1 MKNLFKKV
9 LAATLALVMTV
20 CAVPALA
27 NTARAADTVDMRIL
41 HLDCGRKYFTADWVK
56 ALIVEMGAAGYTH
69 LELAI
74 GNDGMRFLLDDMSV
88 TVGENTY
95 SSAAVA
101 SAVKAG
107 NSNYNGDESAWTQ
120 TEMDS
125 IIAAAKANGIEI
137 IPLINTPGHMDA
149 ILDAAE
155 SVTGTTCSYNG
166 SGTTID
172 ITNSTATDFTK
183 AFLQKYITY
192 FAGKGCKYFNMGAD
206 EYANDVYSYGSMGFG
221 NLVSSGKYGSFIT
234 YVNAVNT
241 MVKAAGMTAM
251 AFNDGFYFN
260 GNTSSGTFDTDIT
273 VCFWTSGWGGY
284 QSESASSLAARGH
297 KVINTNGD
305 YYYVL
310 GKNDAYTPGTTTVHD
325 GSYDA
330 AANFSNS
337 TFMGSTIEN
346 SAGSMFC
353 IWCDYSSA
361 ETETEIAANTRLL
374 LRAMAARMQG
384 NDIGTIST
392 DVVAGGFNA
401 DGTINASSG
410 GNRDTVT
417 VTGDTANFKAGNTL
431 TLSLPN
437 GAPAVWTSSDD
448 TVVSLASAAR
458 SIEATSVTATA
469 LKAGTV
475 TITAK
480 NSDGTYT
487 TPLTVLADEG
497 GATVDLPQV
506 PAAPTEGS
514 VTTNQGS
521 TQYVLDE
528 DGVDVGE
535 KYLIVDDDNNIALY
549 LNGTSAGKQQVTIN
563 GNIAT
568 ISNNET
574 TALWTINKSSL
585 STANAYYVSNSG
597 RYIRIRNQ
605 NRLSFETTSYSVYI
619 TNMTGGLY
627 TISNSSTNGSS
638 AAYLYYS
645 GSSFGTTTTKSYVR
659 LYKLTTTETT
669 YTVDTSELSRILES
683 AALFEAVKSSYT
695 NWDTLNMDTLIS
707 NARSALAG
715 TSASYTNSGTAT
727 AQQNTVNTAASEL
740 YEAMVQLSAAATF
753 TATVYAKVQG
763 TETVL
768 RYTNYSVHE
777 GENTLSASIIFG
789 NITGYAPVEDTQTVT
804 VTGDTTV
811 TFYYTP
817 KTKYTVTYTWT
828 DAPDGLSV
836 PAEAIVYDGDVY
848 TVNTV
853 YYNGYSYDN
862 GNGTSYIFGG
872 WKLDGADAPAT
883 VTVTGNIT
891 LTGAWTYVDFDISTL
906 GSKTLE
912 FWITNGRPLD
922 ANGNNSITVNS
933 TDSGIYSEN
942 GVAIT
947 DIAPVNTT
955 KETRTLQYWRCR
967 LLNKTTSN
975 TSTNRT
981 EEQTETA
988 GDDDTYNGREFTR
1001 IRCWNQEWQV
1011 LTVTDGWVTLTNDY
1025 QLVAYYLEILPVADE
1040 LTVTAADWGKKGDGS
1055 TSGDYLAPSA
1065 SCTVSVQVV
1074 YEDGTTN
1081 PSDTTAANLASNTI
1095 AYGYWSSGRGLGTL
1109 HFNGGADFNIYKIT
1123 AETGAHTYNSSSS
1136 TWGSYTVD
1144 SFTWDNNEKTVWE
1157 ETETNS
1163 VTIHN
1168 DAHDFDSTS
1177 PYDNLMWDENHESI
1191 LIRVYVRSR
1200 TVESD
1205 LTVRYFD
1212 RNSGDTEFY
1221 NYTIPVK
1228 DGTLF
1233 NENIGLADPWKG
1245 PLANGSVEGY
1255 YEGVTNTVSADL
1267 STMPAIGAEY
1277 RYSSYTCVEV
1287 IRSDDGRTVNL
1298 YYTFNNAHYFV
1309 VDFDRP
1315 VSLNKGDLG
1324 VSGDWTSAAVSDGS
1338 FGTATVGI
1346 GQPIVYT
1353 LNKVMT
1359 SADRV
1364 TLTLGNGT
1372 DTVVHYI
1379 YYIPAT
1385 SVYYEES
1392 MMSAT
1397 GFSAAGTSSVANQ
1410 TLEAGGAKIN
1420 NYGYDPNYSTA
1431 AAGASNGTYLTSSAA
1446 DSVASFGFTGTG
1458 VDIYANTTT
1467 GSGALMVA
1475 LKSDGAV
1482 KKLYFVDTHMQNG
1495 DGYYLTSKQDVI
1507 AYNVPVV
1514 SIRGLAHGEYTV
1526 EITHIES
1533 TSAGAVNAVQLD
1545 GFRVFDTID
1554 GDTSV
1559 NTYAQDGEL
1568 SPSYTELRDEIL
1580 KAVVPDSVMGTS
1592 QYAKSI
1598 AQNVL
1603 SQVYSPSETGK
1614 ITVPTA
1620 VYIAGNGTTGVLD
1633 SEDKIQ
1639 DLLDNGPKNEV
1650 YVYAGDSVTF
1660 TAAEAFQIGMKSL
1673 EAATRVTVKVD
1684 GVTEMNGV
1692 ALASVDMYYSVS
1704 AGTVTITNS
1713 GSGVLAITKLKFTSG
1728 TANALKAVNVN
1739 TLTTALTDLGYEN
1752 DGSAVEYTSG
1762 DISGDGRVNGTDTYL
1777 LKNVLSGNSNATALE
1792 TAAADVNGDGNVN
1805 GIDTNLIKRIIVGS
1819 YNG

>member
-41 HLDCGRKYFTADWVK
+41 HLDCGRKYFTAAWVK

-88 TVGENTY
+88 TVRENTY

-120 TEMDS
+120 AEMDS
-125 IIAAAKANGIEI
+125 IIAAAKENGIEI

-149 ILDAAE
+149 ILDAAG

-206 EYANDVYSYGSMGFG
+206 EYANDVYSSGSMGFG
-221 NLVSSGKYGSFIT
+221 NLVSSGEYGSFIT

-260 GNTSSGTFDTDIT
+260 GNTGSGTFDTDIT

-353 IWCDYSSA
+353 IWCDYPSA
-361 ETETEIAANTRLL
+361 ETETEIAENTRLL

-384 NDIGTIST
+384 NDINTIST

-410 GNRDTVT
+410 GNRDTIT
-417 VTGDTANFKAGNTL
+417 VTGDTANFKAGSTL

-437 GAPAVWTSSDD
+437 GASAAWTSSDD

-469 LKAGTV
+469 LKTGTA
-475 TITAK
+475 TITAT

-487 TPLTVLADEG
+487 TALTVLADEG
-497 GATVDLPQV
+497 GTTVDLPEV
-506 PAAPTEGS
+506 PAAPAAGS

-528 DGVDVGE
+528 DGVDSGE
-535 KYLIVDDDNNIALY
+535 KYLIVALSKAVAMY
-549 LNGTSAGKQQVTIN
+549 ATSTSAVGEQNIDISSDGKT
-563 GNIAT
+563 AT
-568 ISNNET
+568 IDANVDA
-574 TALWTINKSSL
+574 ALWTITISQYVDTFCTVRNYSNSAYLRLNTSYMLNTRSGTLNFAAGSTAGQYYFYANRRYLTYNDGFGL
-585 STANAYYVSNSG
+585 STNN
-597 RYIRIRNQ
+597 N
-605 NRLSFETTSYSVYI
+605 
-619 TNMTGGLY
+619 
-627 TISNSSTNGSS
+627 
-638 AAYLYYS
+638 
-645 GSSFGTTTTKSYVR
+645 YVR
-659 LYKLTTTETT
+659 LYKQTVKPTTYSVDASELQRIITAAENFQTYKDYYSNWNAQNVDSLLAAAKAITWDATYDTQIDANAKQSDINSAATALYNALKALETIKT
-669 YTVDTSELSRILES
+669 YTV
-683 AALFEAVKSSYT
+683 
-695 NWDTLNMDTLIS
+695 
-707 NARSALAG
+707 
-715 TSASYTNSGTAT
+715 
-727 AQQNTVNTAASEL
+727 
-740 YEAMVQLSAAATF
+740 
-753 TATVYAKVQG
+753 TVYAKVQG
-763 TETVL
+763 TEEVKGYKDVTAFD
-768 RYTNYSVHE
+768 
-777 GENTLSASIIFG
+777 GENTFVAKDIFG
-789 NITGYAPVEDTQTVT
+789 DITGYYPVTSTQTIT

-811 TFYYTP
+811 TFYYVPRTQ
-817 KTKYTVTYTWT
+817 YTVTYSWT
-828 DAPDGLSV
+828 GTNGT
-836 PAEAIVYDGDVY
+836 PAIESPAQVTVYEGEEY

-853 YYNGYSYDN
+853 YYNGYSHDN
-862 GNGTSYIFGG
+862 GDGTRYIFGG
-872 WKLDGADAPAT
+872 WKLDGADAPEKIT
-883 VTVTGNIT
+883 VAGNIS
-891 LTGAWTYVDFDISTL
+891 LTGEWTYVDFDISTL
-906 GSKTLE
+906 GSKTIE
-912 FWITNGRPLD
+912 FWITNGRPVD
-922 ANGNNSITVNS
+922 ANSQSSITVNS
-933 TDSGIYSEN
+933 TDTGIYSEN

-967 LLNKTTSN
+967 LLDKTAAN
-975 TSTNRT
+975 TSTNGT
-981 EEQTETA
+981 EEQTEEG

-1001 IRCWNQEWQV
+1001 IRCWNQVWQV

-1025 QLVAYYLEILPVADE
+1025 QLVAYYLEILKVSDE

-1055 TSGDYLAPSA
+1055 TSGDYLDPNA
-1065 SCTVSVQVV
+1065 SCTVSVQIV

-1081 PSDTTAANLASNTI
+1081 PADTTAASLASKTI
-1095 AYGYWSSGRGLGTL
+1095 AYSYWSGGRGVGTL
-1109 HFNGGADFNIYKIT
+1109 YFNGGEEFNIYKIE
-1123 AETGAHTYNSSSS
+1123 AETGSHTYTS
-1136 TWGSYTVD
+1136 TGQNGSYTVK
-1144 SFTWDNNEKTVWE
+1144 SFTWDNNAKTVWE

-1168 DAHDFDSTS
+1168 TAGSPDSTS
-1177 PYDNLMWDENHESI
+1177 PYDNLMWDENRESI
-1191 LIRVYVRSR
+1191 LIKVYVRSR

-1221 NYTIPVK
+1221 SYTIPVK

-1233 NENIGLADPWKG
+1233 NENIGLDNPWKG

-1277 RYSSYTCVEV
+1277 RYSDYKCVEV
-1287 IRSDDGRTVNL
+1287 IRSEDGRTVNL

-1372 DTVVHYI
+1372 TTVVHYI

-1397 GFSAAGTSSVANQ
+1397 GFSAAGTSTVASQ
-1410 TLEAGGAKIN
+1410 TLEAGGQKIN
-1420 NYGYDPNYSTA
+1420 NYGYDPNYSTS
-1431 AAGASNGTYLTSSAA
+1431 AAGASNGTYITSSAA
-1446 DSVASFGFTGTG
+1446 DSIASFGFTGTG

-1475 LKSDGAV
+1475 LKSGGAV

-1545 GFRVFDTID
+1545 GFRVYNTIS
-1554 GDTSV
+1554 GDTSI
-1559 NTYAQDGEL
+1559 NTYAQDGEIN
-1568 SPSYTELRDEIL
+1568 PTYTELRDEIL
-1580 KAVVPDSVMGTS
+1580 KAVVPTVDISGS
-1592 QYAKSI
+1592 QYAKNI
-1598 AQNVL
+1598 AWNVM
-1603 SQVYSPSETGK
+1603 SQVYSSGETGK

-1620 VYIAGNGTTGVLD
+1620 VYIAGDGTTGVLD
-1633 SEDKIQ
+1633 SQAKVQ

-1650 YVYAGDSVTF
+1650 YVYSGDSVTF
-1660 TAAEAFQIGMKSL
+1660 TTAEAFQIGMKSL
-1673 EAATRVTVKVD
+1673 EASTRVTVKVG
-1684 GVTEMNGV
+1684 GVTEMDGV
-1692 ALASVDMYYSVS
+1692 ALASVDMFYSVS
-1704 AGTVTITNS
+1704 AGTVTITNN
-1713 GSGVLAITKLKFTSG
+1713 GSGILAITKLKFTSG
-1728 TANALKAVNVN
+1728 TANALKAVNVQN
-1739 TLTTALTDLGYEN
+1739 LTTALTDVGYEN
-1752 DGSAVEYTSG
+1752 DGSAVEYSSG
-1762 DISGDGRVNGTDTYL
+1762 DISGDGRVNGIDTYM
-1777 LKNVLSGNSNATALE
+1777 LKSVLSGNSNATALE
-1792 TAAADVNGDGNVN
+1792 TAAADINGDGNIN
-1805 GIDTNLIKRIIVGS
+1805 GIDTNLIRRIIVGS

>member
-27 NTARAADTVDMRIL
+27 NTARAADSVDMRIL

-88 TVGENTY
+88 TVGDNTY

-107 NSNYNGDESAWTQ
+107 NSNYNGDERAWTQ

-149 ILDAAE
+149 ILDAAG

-273 VCFWTSGWGGY
+273 ICFWTSGWGGY

-310 GKNDAYTPGTTTVHD
+310 GKNDAYTPGTTTTHD

-410 GNRDTVT
+410 GNRDTIT
-417 VTGDTANFKAGNTL
+417 VTGDTANFKAGSTL

-437 GAPAVWTSSDD
+437 GAPAAWTSSDD

-469 LKAGTV
+469 LKAGTA

-497 GATVDLPQV
+497 GATVDLPEV
-506 PAAPTEGS
+506 PTAPAAGS

-528 DGVDVGE
+528 DGVNAGE
-535 KYLIVDDDNNIALY
+535 KYLIVDDQYDVAMYN
-549 LNGTSAGKQQVTIN
+549 TSASAVAAQKVDISSDGK
-563 GNIAT
+563 IAT
-568 ISNNET
+568 ILSNNDA
-574 TALWTINKSSL
+574 ALWTITAGSL
-585 STANAYYVSNSG
+585 NYYVYNSK
-597 RYIRIRNQ
+597 
-605 NRLSFETTSYSVYI
+605 YSVYI
-619 TNMTGGLY
+619 RLY
-627 TISNSSTNGSS
+627 NGIQFKSESENKQVVIDFDS
-638 AAYLYYS
+638 ATKLYSIHAS
-645 GSSFGTTTTKSYVR
+645 GSSHYIYSNGTTFNTTSTASYVR

-707 NARSALAG
+707 NARSVLSG
-715 TSASYTNSGTAT
+715 TSASYSDSSTAT
-727 AQQNTVNTAASEL
+727 AKQNAVNTAASEL
-740 YEAMVQLSAAATF
+740 YEAMVQLSAGATY

-768 RYTNYSVHE
+768 RYTDYSVHE
-777 GENTLSASIIFG
+777 GENTLSASVIFG
-789 NITGYAPVEDTQTVT
+789 NITGYTPVEETQTVT

-828 DAPDGLSV
+828 DAPDGLNV
-836 PAEAIVYDGDVY
+836 PVEAIVYDGDVY

-891 LTGAWTYVDFDISTL
+891 LTGEWTYVNFDISTL

-912 FWITNGRPLD
+912 FWITNGRPVD
-922 ANGNNSITVNS
+922 ANSQNSITVNS
-933 TDSGIYSEN
+933 TDTGIYSEN

-967 LLNKTTSN
+967 LLDKTAAN

-988 GDDDTYNGREFTR
+988 GDDDTYNGLEFTR
-1001 IRCWNQEWQV
+1001 IRCWNRVWQV
-1011 LTVTDGWVTLTNDY
+1011 LTVTDGWVTLTDNH

-1055 TSGDYLAPSA
+1055 TSGDYLVPST
-1065 SCTVSVQVV
+1065 SCTVSVQIV

-1081 PSDTTAANLASNTI
+1081 PGGTAAADLASNTI
-1095 AYGYWSSGRGLGTL
+1095 AYGYWSSGRGIGTL
-1109 HFNGGADFNIYKIT
+1109 NFNGNENFNIYKIT
-1123 AETGAHTYNSSSS
+1123 AETGAHTYASSTS
-1136 TWGSYTVD
+1136 TWGTYTVD
-1144 SFTWDNNEKTVWE
+1144 SFTWDGNEKTVWE
-1157 ETETNS
+1157 ETEANS

-1168 DAHDFDSTS
+1168 DAHEFDSTD

-1191 LIRVYVRSR
+1191 LIRVYVRAR
-1200 TVESD
+1200 VAEDT

-1221 NYTIPVK
+1221 NYAIAVES
-1228 DGTLF
+1228 GTLF
-1233 NENIGLADPWKG
+1233 NENIGLANPWKG
-1245 PLANGSVEGY
+1245 PLANGSVPGII
-1255 YEGVTNTVSADL
+1255 EGVTNTVSADL

-1277 RYSSYTCVEV
+1277 RYSDYKCVEV
-1287 IRSDDGRTVNL
+1287 VRSTDGKTVNL

-1315 VSLNKGDLG
+1315 VSLNKGDIG
-1324 VSGDWTSAAVSDGS
+1324 VSGDWTGATVSDGS

-1353 LNKVMT
+1353 LNTVMT
-1359 SADRV
+1359 SADRI
-1364 TLTLGNGT
+1364 TLTLSNAT
-1372 DTVVHYI
+1372 ETVVHYI

-1392 MMSAT
+1392 MMSYT
-1397 GFSAAGTSSVANQ
+1397 GFSAAGTSSVASQ
-1410 TLEAGGAKIN
+1410 TLEAGGHKIN
-1420 NYGYDPNYSTA
+1420 NYGYDPNYSTS
-1431 AAGASNGTYLTSSAA
+1431 AAGASNGTYITSSAA
-1446 DSVASFGFTGTG
+1446 DSIASFGFTGTG

-1475 LKSDGAV
+1475 LKSGGAV

-1514 SIRGLAHGEYTV
+1514 SIRGLEHGEYTV

-1545 GFRVFDTID
+1545 GFRVFGTIN

-1633 SEDKIQ
+1633 SEEKIQ

-1673 EAATRVTVKVD
+1673 EAATGVTVKVD
-1684 GVTEMNGV
+1684 GVTEMDSV
-1692 ALASVDMYYSVS
+1692 ALASVDMFYSVS
-1704 AGTVTITNS
+1704 AGTVTITNN
-1713 GSGVLAITKLKFTSG
+1713 GSGILAITKLKFTSG
-1728 TANALKAVNVN
+1728 TANALKAVNVQN
-1739 TLTTALTDLGYEN
+1739 LTTALTAVGYEN
-1752 DGSAVEYTSG
+1752 DGSAVEYSSG
-1762 DISGDGRVNGTDTYL
+1762 DISGDGRVNGIDTYM
-1777 LKNVLSGNSNATALE
+1777 LKSVLSGNSNATALE
-1792 TAAADVNGDGNVN
+1792 TAAADINGDGNIN
-1805 GIDTNLIKRIIVGS
+1805 GIDTNLIRRIIVGS